1 VANVKNIFTRAKQ
14 SEFVRNWITVVSGSS
29 IAQFIPIVA
38 APLLAR
44 IYSPSEYGVLGVYV
58 GLSGIISIIATFQY
72 HNAILIPKDKQ
83 EAEALVGICIRN
95 TLLTS
100 LFAATIVLLL
110 RSWIADLI
118 NSPELGRWLYFLPL
132 SVFCTGLNLTFSAY
146 SNREKLFRL
155 LSVNRVLGSLASV
168 AVSLAFSYIMY
179 GETGLLFGLFAGQ
192 IVNSFLLGIRVKSAT
207 QLSIKAT
214 FSNQRLVRKKYQ
226 NFPKFSL
233 PTDLLNNLTNQF
245 PVLIINTFA
254 GQTTTGLFNMCNR
267 LLSMPQIFVAN
278 SLGEVFRQRAS
289 HDFNHIG
296 SFRNIYLKTI
306 TTLVGFSII
315 PFLILVT
322 WGPDLF
328 AFFLGQQ
335 WREAGSFARIM
346 APLFLLRF
354 INSPISYSLYIV
366 GKLRFDLTM
375 TVYLNLS
382 TIIILYFALANFSVS
397 TALFLYVLN
406 YCLTYLFMLY
416 KSYHFS
422 KILNI
427 HHRAV

>member
-1 VANVKNIFTRAKQ
+1 MVNILMRLKR
-14 SEFVRNWITVVSGSS
+14 SEFVRNWITVISGSS

-44 IYSPSEYGVLGVYV
+44 IYSPADYGILGIYV
-58 GLSGIISIIATFQY
+58 GISGIISIIATFQY

-83 EAEALVGICIRN
+83 EAEALVGLCIRN

-100 LFAATIVLLL
+100 IFAAIIVLLL
-110 RSWIADLI
+110 RGWIAELI
-118 NSPELGRWLYFLPL
+118 NAPELRHWLYFLPI

-146 SNREKLFRL
+146 SNREKLFRI

-168 AVSLAFSYIMY
+168 TVSIFLPYFLS
-179 GETGLLFGLFAGQ
+179 GETGLLFGLLAGQ
-192 IVNSFLLGIRVKSAT
+192 IVNSFLLGIR
-207 QLSIKAT
+207 IKNVTDLPIGAT
-214 FSNQRLVRKKYQ
+214 FSKQKFIRKKYQ

-245 PVLIINTFA
+245 PVLIINSFA

-296 SFRNIYLKTI
+296 SFREIFLKTI
-306 TTLVGFSII
+306 KTLVVFSIV

-354 INSPISYSLYIV
+354 INSPLSYSLYIV
-366 GKLRFDLTM
+366 SKLRFDLTM

-382 TIIILYFALANFSVS
+382 TIIILYFALANFSVP
-397 TALFLYVLN
+397 TALFFYVIN

-416 KSYHFS
+416 KSNHFS

-427 HHRAV
+427 KHGAV

>member
-1 VANVKNIFTRAKQ
+1 MVNILFRLKH
-14 SEFVRNWITVVSGSS
+14 SEFVKNWITVISGSS
-29 IAQFIPIVA
+29 IAQFVPIAA

-44 IYSPSEYGVLGVYV
+44 IYSPGDYGVLGVYV
-58 GLSGIISIIATFQY
+58 GISGIISIIATFQY
-72 HNAILIPKDKQ
+72 HNAIFIPKDKQ
-83 EAEALVGICIRN
+83 EAEALVGLCIRN
-95 TLLTS
+95 AFLTS
-100 LFAATIVLLL
+100 LLAAIIVLLL
-110 RSWIADLI
+110 RDWISHLI
-118 NSPELGRWLYFLPL
+118 NSPELGRWLYLLPI

-146 SNREKLFRL
+146 SNREKLFRI

-168 AVSLAFSYIMY
+168 TVTIFLPLFLS
-179 GETGLLFGLFAGQ
+179 GETGLLFGLIAGQ
-192 IVNSFLLGIRVKSAT
+192 IVNGFLLGIRIKRAT
-207 QLSIKAT
+207 DISLRT
-214 FSNQRLVRKKYQ
+214 MFSNQKIIRKKYQ
-226 NFPKFSL
+226 NFPRFSL

-245 PVLIINTFA
+245 PVLLINSFA

-267 LLSMPQIFVAN
+267 LLYMPQIFVAN

-296 SFRNIYLKTI
+296 SFREIYLKTI
-306 TTLVGFSII
+306 KTLILFSVL
-315 PFLILVT
+315 PFLVLIT

-354 INSPISYSLYIV
+354 INSPLSYSLYIV

-382 TIIILYFALANFSVS
+382 TIIIFYFALANFSVS

-416 KSYHFS
+416 KSNHFS
-422 KILNI
+422 KISNI
-427 HHRAV
+427 EHGAI